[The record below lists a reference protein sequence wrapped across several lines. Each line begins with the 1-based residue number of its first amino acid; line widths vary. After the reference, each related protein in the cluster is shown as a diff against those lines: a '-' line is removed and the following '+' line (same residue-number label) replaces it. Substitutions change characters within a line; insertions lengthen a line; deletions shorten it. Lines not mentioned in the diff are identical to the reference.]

1 MASVVV
7 RGTLTPGRV
16 TPPPGARPMLATESP
31 APCDFVASG
40 VSPVLIGALAAACE
54 SVGVRTRTP
63 QVTDGVTGE
72 QLAAL
77 ADGTLSGADRAA
89 VEARV
94 AASPEASE
102 MLRAQRRALAALRSF
117 DPPLP
122 PGLEERVRVA
132 PVRRTPFLRTP
143 VGFATAGAMA
153 VLVLAIAIAIA
164 PGSRDGTVAELAAL
178 SARPSLELP
187 APASDGRGAL
197 DRSFAG
203 VTFPDWDRAHQW
215 RAVGARR
222 DTVDGRA
229 TDTVYYQHTH
239 HRIGYTVLAG
249 EPVAPPGR
257 GRSVERGGVRVQL
270 YRDGP
275 RTVAVFERG
284 GRTCVLAGVVHFE
297 ETLIKLA
304 TWRGEDDT
312 LTF

>member
-1 MASVVV
+1 
-7 RGTLTPGRV
+7 
-16 TPPPGARPMLATESP
+16 MLATEP
-31 APCDFVASG
+31 HAPSDFVASG

-72 QLAAL
+72 QLTAL
-77 ADGTLSGADRAA
+77 ADGTLSGAERAA

-94 AASPEASE
+94 AASPEAGE

-122 PGLEERVRVA
+122 PGLEQRLQVA

-143 VGFATAGAMA
+143 FLRTPLGLAAAGATA
-153 VLVLAIAIAIA
+153 VLVLAIAIVIA

-187 APASDGRGAL
+187 APTSERRDAL

-203 VTFPDWDRAHQW
+203 VTFPDWDRAHDW

-249 EPVAPPGR
+249 DPVAPPAR
-257 GRSVERGGVRVQL
+257 GRSVERNGVRVQL

-284 GRTCVLAGVVHFE
+284 GRTCVLAGVVHVE
-297 ETLIKLA
+297 ETLVKLA
-304 TWRGEDDT
+304 TWRGEDDA